1 MGKNLKDLIDKAEN
15 EEKTQAQLEKTIENL
30 ELKVAKLETKL
41 KEKTESFIPEYTE
54 LKKEKPESDEEDIL
68 KELISSQKQ
77 ELSQKQQENEVLQKN
92 IENYNLELK
101 NTKSIRNDSVK
112 DQVILKTQSSLNN
125 LIEDYG
131 RLENTNKSLKKEIFY
146 IENEYKLLLKNSKKI
161 QNGSSNVEQ
170 FMEDLKDLKKKL
182 NDLDREKKLLEDI
195 NSTFRSKEISVEELE
210 KALEYLKSNN
220 IELKEEN
227 QKLSQIIETVK
238 AEPSRLTKFEQEIFN
253 LENKIID
260 LEIEN
265 ENLKQK
271 DAILLAKTI
280 NVMEQETREQITPA
294 DDLEISEKDLPI
306 SVEPEVLNLE
316 EAVPTKPIEETGY
329 RKKIC
334 PNCGNYN
341 KAQIREI
348 DDKTRSIFPGFYAK
362 KYKCG
367 QCATEWAK

>member
-1 MGKNLKDLIDKAEN
+1 MSKNLKDLIDKAEN

-30 ELKVAKLETKL
+30 ELRIAKLETKL

-131 RLENTNKSLKKEIFY
+131 RLENTNKSLKKEISY

-210 KALEYLKSNN
+210 KGLEDLKSNN

>member
-1 MGKNLKDLIDKAEN
+1 
-15 EEKTQAQLEKTIENL
+15 
-30 ELKVAKLETKL
+30 
-41 KEKTESFIPEYTE
+41 
-54 LKKEKPESDEEDIL
+54 
-68 KELISSQKQ
+68 
-77 ELSQKQQENEVLQKN
+77 
-92 IENYNLELK
+92 
-101 NTKSIRNDSVK
+101 
-112 DQVILKTQSSLNN
+112 
-125 LIEDYG
+125 
-131 RLENTNKSLKKEIFY
+131 
-146 IENEYKLLLKNSKKI
+146 
-161 QNGSSNVEQ
+161 
-170 FMEDLKDLKKKL
+170 
-182 NDLDREKKLLEDI
+182 LDREKKLLEDI

-210 KALEYLKSNN
+210 KALEDLKSNN

-227 QKLSQIIETVK
+227 QKLSQIIDTVK

-271 DAILLAKTI
+271 DATLLAKTI
-280 NVMEQETREQITPA
+280 NVMEQETREQITPT

-306 SVEPEVLNLE
+306 SAEPEVLNLE

-334 PNCGNYN
+334 PNCGNTN
-341 KAQIREI
+341 KAQIREF